1 MLNRDESTISDENLD
16 LKALLD
22 ELEEIRA
29 KATRVH

>member
-1 MLNRDESTISDENLD
+1 MLNRDESTISDEN